1 MTLIIDVQG
10 LVRTKAKFIRWLLTS
25 LSEKWTR
32 SKYLLRWTEER
43 YECKTVQRSEREK
56 KSDYQWVHKRQSER
70 RAKQEIGRFRLVSA
84 PSVGSLG
91 QIFGYMGVEQY
102 SIQDCTHSQCKLQLF
117 AARGRLVIRCTTIFR
132 NIPTAPS
139 AENPERPTTRPGRD
153 RIKYE

>member
-1 MTLIIDVQG
+1 MFKASCELSKIYTVVIDQFVG
-10 LVRTKAKFIRWLLTS
+10 KMNTVEVLTKVNGRKMRV
-25 LSEKWTR
+25 KQ
-32 SKYLLRWTEER
+32 
-43 YECKTVQRSEREK
+43 CKEARKRERERERK
-56 KSDYQWVHKRQSER
+56 RDHQWMRKRQSER
-70 RAKQEIGRFRLVSA
+70 QAKQEIGRFRLVSA

-102 SIQDCTHSQCKLQLF
+102 SIQDCTRSQCKLQLF